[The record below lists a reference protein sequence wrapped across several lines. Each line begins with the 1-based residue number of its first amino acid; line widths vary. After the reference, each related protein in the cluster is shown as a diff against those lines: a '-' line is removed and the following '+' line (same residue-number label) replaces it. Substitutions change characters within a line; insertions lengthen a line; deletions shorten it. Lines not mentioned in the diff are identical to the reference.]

1 MVKGIIIKLF
11 TLILEQLSPDVLK
24 KVVDMGLDIVEDKV
38 AQTPNKIDDAIVL
51 PLCKKIREAFDIPD
65 NDES

>member
-24 KVVDMGLDIVEDKV
+24 KVVDVGLDIVEDKV

-65 NDES
+65 ND

>member
-1 MVKGIIIKLF
+1 MVKSIIIKLF
-11 TLILEQLSPDVLK
+11 TLVLEQLNSDVLK
-24 KVVDMGLDIVEDKV
+24 KVIDTGLDVVEDKV

-65 NDES
+65 ND